1 MSSNERSKLLKDK
14 DKDKEKYKLR
24 IIYSEDINNDN
35 KTSQNF
41 LLEWIIVKINDNIT
55 LITLLLILIFV
66 TLIYLLLVSM
76 KEKKDM
82 EYEHEN
88 SLREE
93 YLKHY
98 NDDHTIKKT
107 YKQLNITNLYNMTKI
122 CRENKQF
129 AILKRTSCEAC
140 GLFSYYIVHLGCI
153 ITYLNEGYIP
163 IIDVS
168 SFQNI
173 FNGYNETENKN
184 INQWEYFFNQPCGYT
199 LNYVKNNISKDNIK
213 YFECECNDNMP
224 SEKEVYSNKTRLKFF
239 RDMAKSYMPVKED
252 ILNEVNDLWE
262 KLFNNSKNV
271 LGLLVRGTD
280 YISIRPYE
288 HAIPPSV
295 DMAINDTI
303 KWDKENKYDYIFLAT
318 EDNNI
323 REEFIKKFGTKLK
336 YLLPDKEIEY
346 NYDEAAYLSFYD
358 EVFGNMKFQKTYL
371 LSMLLLSKCLDI
383 ITSRTSGAA
392 GAYIFSE
399 GFRKDLVYYIGEY
412 NYESEDE

>member
-14 DKDKEKYKLR
+14 DKEKEDDKYKLR
-24 IIYSEDINNDN
+24 IIFSEDIIDNNKSKNDI
-35 KTSQNF
+35 S
-41 LLEWIIVKINDNIT
+41 EWIMVKINDNIV
-55 LITLLLILIFV
+55 IIFLLLILIFL

-76 KEKKDM
+76 KEKKEIETD
-82 EYEHEN
+82 YDN
-88 SLREE
+88 SLRED
-93 YLKHY
+93 YLY
-98 NDDHTIKKT
+98 NNNEGGSFKKA
-107 YKQLNITNLYNMTKI
+107 YKPLNISNLYNVTKM
-122 CRENKQF
+122 CTENKQF

-163 IIDVS
+163 IINVG
-168 SFQNI
+168 SFSNI
-173 FNGYNETENKN
+173 FNGYNETTNK
-184 INQWEYFFNQPCGYT
+184 NQWELFFNQPCGYT
-199 LNYVKNNISKDNIK
+199 LNYVKNNINKDNIK

-239 RDMAKSYMPVKED
+239 RDMAKRYMSVKDD
-252 ILNEVNDLWE
+252 ILNEANDLWG

-280 YISIRPYE
+280 YISIKPFE

-303 KWDKENKYDYIFLAT
+303 KWDNENKYDYIFLAT

-323 REEFIKKFGTKLK
+323 RKEFIKNFGAKLK
-336 YLLPDKEIEY
+336 YLLPNTTIEY
-346 NYDEAAYLSFYD
+346 NYEEAYYLSFYD
-358 EVFGNMKFQKTYL
+358 DVYGNMNFHKTYL
-371 LSMLLLSKCLDI
+371 LSMILLSKCLDV

-392 GAYIFSE
+392 GAYVLSQ

-412 NYESEDE
+412 NYETEE